1 MIFHT
6 MLDIIRT
13 IFDVTEIT
21 FEIIILDQ
29 WNFISTQVIKNTSLV
44 VCAGYLNSFAHKA
57 NLTESFYFAP
67 TRVL

>member
-13 IFDVTEIT
+13 IFDITEIT

-29 WNFISTQVIKNTSLV
+29 WNFI
-44 VCAGYLNSFAHKA
+44 
-57 NLTESFYFAP
+57 
-67 TRVL
+67 